1 MSDRKKMQLGMNP
14 STASHRLVK
23 DVLWSLIVKTEQHD
37 CCKCGEPM
45 ARDTFSI
52 EHLDP
57 WLDSDDPVALYFD
70 LENIGFSHL
79 KCNVADARRKTAVCG
94 TPSRYRGGCRCTDCS
109 MANARQQAERYTPE
123 RRKEVYKRTGK

>member
-1 MSDRKKMQLGMNP
+1 MSDKKKMQLGMNP

-45 ARDTFSI
+45 SRETFSI

-57 WLDSDDPVALYFD
+57 WLDSDDPVGLYFD
-70 LENIGFSHL
+70 LDNIGFSHL
-79 KCNVADARRKTAVCG
+79 RCNVADARSGSPRVYESEQHRIQSRQERRRG
-94 TPSRYRGGCRCTDCS
+94 TRPYCPEKR
-109 MANARQQAERYTPE
+109 RQQYLTRGT
-123 RRKEVYKRTGK
+123 